1 MRKDF
6 EWVTLEDV
14 FQEYYPD
21 LSFTR
26 SFIISIWKNFS
37 GSFSDNALA
46 NFMMIACEN
55 TETSEGATKYFC
67 AICWRKIKSGD
78 LGEGE
83 ALLQRRYYPKQPVDK
98 QAEKTLH

>member
-37 GSFSDNALA
+37 GSFSDNALV

-55 TETSEGATKYFC
+55 TETAERATKYFC
-67 AICWRKIKSGD
+67 GICWRKIKSGD
-78 LGEGE
+78 LGEEE
-83 ALLQRRYYPKQPVDK
+83 AMLQRRFYPKQPEDR
-98 QAEKTLH
+98 QADKTLH